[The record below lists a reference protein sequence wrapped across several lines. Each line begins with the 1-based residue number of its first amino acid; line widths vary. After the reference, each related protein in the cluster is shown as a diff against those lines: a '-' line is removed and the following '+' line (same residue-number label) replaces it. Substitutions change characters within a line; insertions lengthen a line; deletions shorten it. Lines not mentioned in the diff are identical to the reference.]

1 MRGMDYEAIAA
12 HFLTPSV
19 TAPPDPVVPDTAA
32 RRLRDALEPIATIGW
47 WSRPA
52 AERMLA
58 LGHDFFDGYVW
69 GRAASLG
76 ADVSPTVVV
85 AAFGAFEPSLLTAV
99 LAQGRS
105 VSSAASIL
113 AARADGASLGLQN
126 ATSGVAPAIVQALAD
141 RLLGALAGLDG
152 SGRPLF
158 SSLRDQPVPA
168 DPHGRAWRAAELV
181 REHRGDG
188 HIAAFVAAGVDVL
201 TMNVL
206 TERWLGF
213 RVGEYSTS
221 RGFTPD
227 RIEHAVVGLRRRGWF
242 DEYGDLTVEGRAA
255 RVAIETATD
264 TSQGELVEA
273 LGADLDDAVRTASI
287 LSAAV
292 LAHRAA
298 PRRSPQAG
306 CRVSD

>member
-1 MRGMDYEAIAA
+1 MDYEAIAA
-12 HFLTPSV
+12 HFLTPPV

-52 AERMLA
+52 ADRIVA

-76 ADVSPTVVV
+76 ADVNPAVVV
-85 AAFGAFEPSLLTAV
+85 AAFGAFEPSMLTAV
-99 LAQGRS
+99 FVHGRS
-105 VSSAASIL
+105 VSSAAAVL
-113 AARADGASLGLQN
+113 AARADGASAGLQS

-141 RLLGALAGLDG
+141 RLLAALAGLDG

-158 SSLRDQPVPA
+158 SSLREQPVPTG
-168 DPHGRAWRAAELV
+168 PHGRAWRAAELV

-188 HIAAFVAAGVDVL
+188 HIAACVVAGVDAL

-213 RVGEYSTS
+213 RVGEYSAT
-221 RGFTPD
+221 RGFAAD
-227 RIEHAVVGLRRRGWF
+227 RIEHAVAGLRRRGWL
-242 DEYGDLTVEGRAA
+242 DEFGDLTVEGRLA

-264 TSQGELVEA
+264 TSQSELVEA
-273 LGADLDDAVRTASI
+273 LGADLDDVVRTASI

-298 PRRSPQAG
+298 PADPRKRAAG
-306 CRVSD
+306 